1 MLATT
6 NNDGDVFDW
15 LQYRLRHGLSTWRKP
30 GTAGWIWMTPGTV
43 ARVLVWCTGSRE
55 SEQTEPYTGELQYG
69 ARWWPCI
76 VHIPAN
82 DPFAPVLAFYC
93 PALGWAKARPW
104 LVHRSRCFLIPNDYR
119 ARLNPAPIKV
129 DNKEQDRHTADGSS
143 TSTGSPSVHTS
154 SSSTAAP
161 SSAGSSSSCLT
172 AESLASLAHTATT
185 DISTASAGFVTV
197 NGVTFLAVNSF
208 DDIEG
213 PDANVDTAAGNRS

>member
-6 NNDGDVFDW
+6 NDGDVYDW
-15 LQYRLRHGLSTWRKP
+15 LQWRLRHGLCTWSKV
-30 GTAGWIWMTPGTV
+30 GTAGWIWQTNGTV

-119 ARLNPAPIKV
+119 ARLNPAPI
-129 DNKEQDRHTADGSS
+129 QDRHTADGSS

-213 PDANVDTAAGNRS
+213 PDA